1 MTHRGLTAYKVLLA
15 LLALLALAP
24 TSLMAAAP
32 TLPGAGFEV
41 EGYQLQL
48 RPDLSTTA
56 LSGVQRIRLR
66 STSDHLTQ
74 LTFSPNALQILSAE
88 LNGQP
93 IAVTSTTDGITFALP
108 SALAKG
114 ARASLAFKI
123 VGVPAQGVVR
133 AASGFYTSY
142 FACDWMV
149 CLQDSPGQKASF
161 ALDLFVPAGID
172 TLSIGAGLPQKVLP
186 NGLVLHRW
194 RATRPYSAYL
204 FGFAVGTFSQQ
215 SSKTTA
221 GTFVYLDGT
230 GRGADLADAFQQTP
244 SIAAFFAQAAGVSL
258 PDGRYTQLLVPG
270 QEAQEAATFS
280 LIGVQALQD
289 EQEDPASSWIIAH
302 EMAHQWWGNLVTCAS
317 WQDFWLNE
325 GITTFM
331 VAAWKQHAFGEAAY
345 QQELDEARR
354 RLAIAREAG
363 FDKPLAWSGEY
374 PSLRMRRAVQYSKGA
389 LFMAHLRQ
397 TLGEQAFLGGH
408 APLHPQECGRD
419 RRQSGSSESNGARQQ
434 ARSFST
440 VRTVGVWRR
449 SDQLTT
455 ASQNHQDHM
464 LRSMA
469 MRGTA

>member
-1 MTHRGLTAYKVLLA
+1 
-15 LLALLALAP
+15 
-24 TSLMAAAP
+24 MAAAP

-66 STSDHLTQ
+66 STSDYLTQ
-74 LTFSPNALQILSAE
+74 LTFSPNALQVLSAE

-114 ARASLAFKI
+114 ARASLTFKI

-204 FGFAVGTFSQQ
+204 FGFAVGSFSQQ

-221 GTFVYLDGT
+221 GTLVYLDGT
-230 GRGADLADAFQQTP
+230 GR
-244 SIAAFFAQAAGVSL
+244 
-258 PDGRYTQLLVPG
+258 
-270 QEAQEAATFS
+270 
-280 LIGVQALQD
+280 
-289 EQEDPASSWIIAH
+289 
-302 EMAHQWWGNLVTCAS
+302 
-317 WQDFWLNE
+317 
-325 GITTFM
+325 
-331 VAAWKQHAFGEAAY
+331 
-345 QQELDEARR
+345 
-354 RLAIAREAG
+354 
-363 FDKPLAWSGEY
+363 
-374 PSLRMRRAVQYSKGA
+374 
-389 LFMAHLRQ
+389 
-397 TLGEQAFLGGH
+397 
-408 APLHPQECGRD
+408 
-419 RRQSGSSESNGARQQ
+419 
-434 ARSFST
+434 
-440 VRTVGVWRR
+440 
-449 SDQLTT
+449 
-455 ASQNHQDHM
+455 
-464 LRSMA
+464 
-469 MRGTA
+469 

>member
-1 MTHRGLTAYKVLLA
+1 MTHRGLTGYKVLLT

-24 TSLMAAAP
+24 SSLMAAAP

-48 RPDLSTTA
+48 RPDLTTTA

-93 IAVTSTTDGITFALP
+93 IAVTSTTEGITFTLP
-108 SALAKG
+108 TALAKG
-114 ARASLAFKI
+114 ARASLTFKI

-194 RATRPYSAYL
+194 RSTRPYSAYL
-204 FGFAVGTFSQQ
+204 FGFAVGTFLQQ

-221 GTFVYLDGT
+221 GTFVYLDGA
-230 GRGADLADAFQQTP
+230 GQGANLAAAFQQTP

-354 RLAIAREAG
+354 RLAIARDAG

-374 PSLRMRRAVQYSKGA
+374 PSLRVRRAVQYSKGA

-397 TLGEQAFLGGH
+397 TLGEQAFWAGMRRYTRKNVGGIVVSQDLQGAMEH
-408 APLHPQECGRD
+408 A
-419 RRQSGSSESNGARQQ
+419 SGHDLSALFAQWVYGDEATN
-434 ARSFST
+434 
-440 VRTVGVWRR
+440 
-449 SDQLTT
+449 
-455 ASQNHQDHM
+455 
-464 LRSMA
+464 
-469 MRGTA
+469 

>member
-1 MTHRGLTAYKVLLA
+1 MTHRGLTGYKVLLA

-24 TSLMAAAP
+24 SSLMAAAP

-48 RPDLSTTA
+48 RPDLTTTA

-74 LTFSPNALQILSAE
+74 LTFSPNALQVLSAE

-93 IAVTSTTDGITFALP
+93 VTVTSTTDGITFALP

-114 ARASLAFKI
+114 ARASLTFKI

-221 GTFVYLDGT
+221 GTFVYLDGA
-230 GRGADLADAFQQTP
+230 GRGADLAAAFQQTP
-244 SIAAFFAQAAGVSL
+244 SIAAFFAQVAGVSL

-354 RLAIAREAG
+354 RLAIARDAG

-374 PSLRMRRAVQYSKGA
+374 PSLRIRRAVQYSKGA

-397 TLGEQAFLGGH
+397 TLGEQAFWAGMRRYTRKNVGSTVVSQDLQGAMEH
-408 APLHPQECGRD
+408 ASGRD
-419 RRQSGSSESNGARQQ
+419 LSALFAQWVYGDKATN
-434 ARSFST
+434 
-440 VRTVGVWRR
+440 
-449 SDQLTT
+449 
-455 ASQNHQDHM
+455 
-464 LRSMA
+464 
-469 MRGTA
+469 

>member
-1 MTHRGLTAYKVLLA
+1 MWGN
-15 LLALLALAP
+15 
-24 TSLMAAAP
+24 
-32 TLPGAGFEV
+32 
-41 EGYQLQL
+41 
-48 RPDLSTTA
+48 LS
-56 LSGVQRIRLR
+56 
-66 STSDHLTQ
+66 
-74 LTFSPNALQILSAE
+74 
-88 LNGQP
+88 
-93 IAVTSTTDGITFALP
+93 
-108 SALAKG
+108 
-114 ARASLAFKI
+114 
-123 VGVPAQGVVR
+123 
-133 AASGFYTSY
+133 FYTSY

-172 TLSIGAGLPQKVLP
+172 TLSIGVGLPQKVLP

-194 RATRPYSAYL
+194 RSTRPYSAYL

-215 SSKTTA
+215 SAKTTA

-230 GRGADLADAFQQTP
+230 GQGANLAAAFQQTP
-244 SIAAFFAQAAGVSL
+244 SIAAFFAQAAGIAL

-354 RLAIAREAG
+354 RLAVARDAG

-374 PSLRMRRAVQYSKGA
+374 PSLRVRRAVQYSKGA

-397 TLGEQAFLGGH
+397 TLGERAFWAGMRRYTRKNVGRTVVSHDLQVAMEH
-408 APLHPQECGRD
+408 SSGRD
-419 RRQSGSSESNGARQQ
+419 LSALFAQWVYGDEATN
-434 ARSFST
+434 
-440 VRTVGVWRR
+440 
-449 SDQLTT
+449 
-455 ASQNHQDHM
+455 
-464 LRSMA
+464 
-469 MRGTA
+469 